1 MVTAG
6 EQDYLL
12 RFNHASERTVE
23 TIVAELAFIEHLSA
37 CGVRVAR
44 PLPSLAG
51 NLVESVMTDLGL
63 FHSVL
68 FEFLP
73 GQTRELDELD
83 MQSIEAWG
91 QALGQVHQ
99 ASQGLKIEGRLDWSG
114 QINLL
119 RQIVPPSE
127 TVVWREAAI
136 IEALLVNLP
145 RSSAS
150 YGLIHYDFEPDNQVW
165 SEEGIGIFDLD
176 DCAYEWYAM
185 DLSNALCSEL
195 FDDRIERFDFSD
207 IRLQGFIKGYRS
219 VRNIDEQEVRWMPLF
234 LRLDNLVAFARIYR
248 SITDDP
254 LEHEP
259 QWTVD
264 LRLKLGKELDK
275 LRAGFQDYPVRDFL
289 PGF

>member
-1 MVTAG
+1 MMMKLSLMKRFFDTVDEEWRTPLADQIARYWFDGEFQAFCLRASANFAIMVTAG
-6 EQDYLL
+6 EQDYIL

-23 TIVAELAFIEHLSA
+23 TIVAELAFIEHLSV

-83 MQSIEAWG
+83 LQSIEAWG

-99 ASQGLKIEGRLDWSG
+99 ASQGLKIEGRLEWSS
-114 QINLL
+114 QIDLL

-150 YGLIHYDFEPDNQVW
+150 Y
-165 SEEGIGIFDLD
+165 
-176 DCAYEWYAM
+176 
-185 DLSNALCSEL
+185 
-195 FDDRIERFDFSD
+195 
-207 IRLQGFIKGYRS
+207 
-219 VRNIDEQEVRWMPLF
+219 
-234 LRLDNLVAFARIYR
+234 
-248 SITDDP
+248 
-254 LEHEP
+254 
-259 QWTVD
+259 
-264 LRLKLGKELDK
+264 
-275 LRAGFQDYPVRDFL
+275 
-289 PGF
+289 